1 MRRIPAPVP
10 VLRSEDPRDRL
21 DGAVPSP
28 AFAFLLSLITVS
40 TLFWLVTLKRT
51 TVYTLPEERLMHDIV
66 PALQATVQS
75 DLPSLHAAL
84 LALSALGSGWFV
96 SLGFAALGLLM
107 LAIRRSDLAWL
118 AAIGTLAFPIEWAL
132 KYFTTLDAI
141 SLAELGNALFDV
153 NEIGLDDIADFP
165 AGHALRATVF
175 YGIVAFTVARLVPR
189 RRIGFTAYTIAATLI
204 VVISLIRLYL
214 GAHYPMDLLGGL
226 FAGLALLTVA
236 VSWHV
241 LQADERMRTRAREEL
256 IARRRESL
264 GGIQRTRATTPSQG
278 NEA

>member
-10 VLRSEDPRDRL
+10 VSRSGDPRDRL

-28 AFAFLLSLITVS
+28 AFAFLLSLITVT

-51 TVYTLPEERLMHDIV
+51 TVYTVPEERLMRDIV
-66 PALQATVQS
+66 PALQELVQG
-75 DLPSLHAAL
+75 DLPGLHSAL

-96 SLGFAALGLLM
+96 SLGFAALGLIM

-141 SLAELGNALFDV
+141 SLAELWNALLNV
-153 NEIGLDDIADFP
+153 NDIGLDDIADFP

-175 YGIVAFTVARLVPR
+175 YGIVAFVIARLVGR
-189 RRIGFTAYTIAATLI
+189 RRIGFAAYAVAAALI

-256 IARRRESL
+256 IARRRESM
-264 GGIQRTRATTPSQG
+264 GGLQRTRATPSPG